1 MAKRCTR
8 CGNFLMDDER
18 FCTRCGENVS
28 NVAPE
33 NAVPPVVN
41 ARPAEDNA
49 FGRNDGY
56 VSPNAQTG
64 TGYQQPYNN
73 TYSQTPYQQPPYP
86 RAAYGQSSQSEEMSV
101 GKWVATII
109 VTTFFS
115 LISLIFL
122 FIWAFGDGPE
132 SRKRYCK
139 AMLIVTAISIGL
151 GILVYG
157 VFLAILVPSFTEYI
171 NKARDYANEYGQ
183 NTIAALAAFF
193 GH

>member
-28 NVAPE
+28 NVMPE
-33 NAVPPVVN
+33 GAVPPVAPN
-41 ARPAEDNA
+41 TQAPQDNS

-56 VSPNAQTG
+56 VSPNAQP
-64 TGYQQPYNN
+64 YQQPYNN
-73 TYSQTPYQQPPYP
+73 TYTQPQYQQPVYAQPV
-86 RAAYGQSSQSEEMSV
+86 QNSDEMSV
-101 GKWVATII
+101 GKWVLTII

-115 LISLIFL
+115 IVSLIFL

-151 GILVYG
+151 AVIVYIG
-157 VFLAILVPSFTEYI
+157 LFAILAGSFGEYI
-171 NKARDYANEYGQ
+171 NKARDYYNEYGQ
-183 NTIAALAAFF
+183 NTVATLAALF
-193 GH
+193 G